1 MRGRAETREVGKD
14 KGDSL
19 VVPAENVAWL
29 ADQASR
35 LQPPSPALREAH
47 LASRVTLWKPSPLLE
62 PLDGLSELKRRK
74 PNMRATRAEET
85 ASPADS
91 GQSESLALQR
101 G

>member
-1 MRGRAETREVGKD
+1 M
-14 KGDSL
+14 
-19 VVPAENVAWL
+19 VPAENVAWL

-47 LASRVTLWKPSPLLE
+47 LAPGPLTLWKPSPVLE

-85 ASPADS
+85 AKALLTVARQNPLPF
-91 GQSESLALQR
+91 SEVDNLLHNILR
-101 G
+101 